1 MLLAYFVSF
10 FACSANR
17 SANIVLNFRAN
28 ENGIPTARR
37 QRAADER
44 ERERAAKRA
53 RARQEHTYTKTITCI
68 YTNTQI
74 MQTATANNIN
84 FADSA
89 ARNAPD
95 EQQREERDGERAR
108 ATTPKRRQ

>member
-1 MLLAYFVSF
+1 
-10 FACSANR
+10 
-17 SANIVLNFRAN
+17 
-28 ENGIPTARR
+28 
-37 QRAADER
+37 
-44 ERERAAKRA
+44 
-53 RARQEHTYTKTITCI
+53 
-68 YTNTQI
+68 

-108 ATTPKRRQ
+108 ATTPKRRQWRCLAPARRIEMLTVAFAYACTYTPLGVCVCVDKYASTRECVREH